1 MFIMADAVFK
11 ERVHFTVSAAVNVVR
26 ETKLTFQG
34 GL

>member
-1 MFIMADAVFK
+1 MADAEFK
-11 ERVHFTVSAAVNVVR
+11 ERVQFAVSAAVKVVR